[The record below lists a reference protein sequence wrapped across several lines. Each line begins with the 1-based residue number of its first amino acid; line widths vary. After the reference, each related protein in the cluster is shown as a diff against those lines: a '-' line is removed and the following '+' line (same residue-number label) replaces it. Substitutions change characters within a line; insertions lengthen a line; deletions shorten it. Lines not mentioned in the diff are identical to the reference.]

1 MQVDTVTEANFSK
14 SLLNIGFDRLP
25 DYVRATADY
34 EVKPDFT
41 ADKAID
47 GITDTYWT
55 SGLFT
60 GAGNLTLYFQGHP
73 QSISVLRIK
82 TGYFVPKSAVFQIY
96 AKKSISDNQWI
107 DVGRAS
113 VQINAMDI
121 RYPQTV
127 DISILHDSY
136 EVVRIQCEG
145 VPVINE
151 IETL

>member
-82 TGYFVPKSAVFQIY
+82 QDTLFQNPLFFKY
-96 AKKSISDNQWI
+96 MQKK
-107 DVGRAS
+107 A
-113 VQINAMDI
+113 
-121 RYPQTV
+121 
-127 DISILHDSY
+127 
-136 EVVRIQCEG
+136 
-145 VPVINE
+145 
-151 IETL
+151 